1 MDDGDLV
8 MGEDIVMASTEM
20 NGDHASQTVNPAMI
34 SLDATQHVPIP
45 PMEKR
50 SVPEVTYPV
59 GMPMDAARSPSGIIK
74 EHVAASPSPTM
85 ESDDMDFAY
94 THTSQVE
101 VRIPPPP
108 RFPRLP
114 YSSSKTGLVY
124 DARMRF
130 HCEPL
135 ASMIREDDIH
145 PEDPRRIY
153 EIFEELR
160 SAGLVQGSDEDDEDA
175 SDEQCW
181 RIHARAASKAE
192 ICLVHTPDH
201 YNFIRALRGK
211 IAQQVKRDH

>member
-1 MDDGDLV
+1 MDDEDLV
-8 MGEDIVMASTEM
+8 MGEDMVIASTEV
-20 NGDHASQTVNPAMI
+20 NGNHASDTVNPAMI
-34 SLDATQHVPIP
+34 SLNPNQQAPLRTIGKRPNLEPVSDELDMTTDAPRSPTSYIQEGVVNS
-45 PMEKR
+45 
-50 SVPEVTYPV
+50 SVP
-59 GMPMDAARSPSGIIK
+59 DI
-74 EHVAASPSPTM
+74 
-85 ESDDMDFAY
+85 ESDDMDFTYAR
-94 THTSQVE
+94 TSQVE

-153 EIFEELR
+153 EIFEEIR
-160 SAGLVQGSDEDDEDA
+160 SAGLVQGSDEDEEDA
-175 SDEQCW
+175 NDEQCW

-201 YNFIRALRGK
+201 YDFIKDLRGK
-211 IAQQVKRDH
+211 AQ